1 MPMATKFGM
10 VGIYNEASFNKVTRP
25 FYHVILQGHLK
36 KEICYIPTTVRPM
49 TTKPGKVEVYN
60 EERPSIKSRDL
71 ERSCEKLCLL
81 YFYFHKTNGN

>member
-1 MPMATKFGM
+1 
-10 VGIYNEASFNKVTRP
+10 
-25 FYHVILQGHLK
+25 
-36 KEICYIPTTVRPM
+36 M

-71 ERSCEKLCLL
+71 ERSCEKLGLL